1 VHDAAVALLGSGGF
15 NMCRG
20 CFNQLFLR
28 DEFHSGGM
36 AGLLGKAAGMPTRR
50 AFMAYSV
57 AAASALSAVGDA
69 PAFAA
74 DEGADFILRGGTIR
88 PLPGATVSSALA
100 IKGGKVLAVG
110 DESALSGLKT
120 GDTKVVDLAG
130 RTLLPGLIDPHCH
143 TLLASLIFEL
153 LDDVGYAKYPT
164 REKLVAHLKQ
174 VAASTPQGQWIVGSN
189 FDNLLQGGDFTLTEL
204 DAISTDQPIFVW
216 YTNGH
221 DACVNSEALK
231 IAGISQ
237 DVGDLAGGGHFGRG
251 ADGKLNGLVYEES
264 AMLKFAVHFLAKVT
278 PELAAK
284 AVTHYSWHMGS
295 VGNTMLHEPGTIR
308 SDWIGP
314 FAKLS
319 NTLACRTSASVMFDD
334 MKGLT
339 PWRSL
344 GLGPKGATVADSL
357 FSLYGVKI
365 VGDGSN
371 QTETGAQTKPYLNS
385 TSKGSPNFDA
395 ALMKQMVAEVKAFG
409 LPVQIHC
416 NGDYTIDIALD
427 AIEAAYSGSTDYGV
441 SRIEHA
447 TMARP
452 DQILRMKKLN
462 VQPSFLMNHVRFYG
476 AAYRDQIF
484 GPERAAFMDPA
495 GACVKAGLPFT
506 LHTDAPC
513 SPPGPL
519 ALIGTSVTRRCI
531 IDNSVVGPDQ
541 AISLDDAIRA
551 VTIDA
556 ARQIGQGDRLGSLEN
571 GKEADFTILESDPYK
586 VSPDA
591 IADIKVSETWVA
603 GQGKFAA

>member
-1 VHDAAVALLGSGGF
+1 
-15 NMCRG
+15 MCRG
-20 CFNQLFLR
+20 CFSKLVLHDDLHQ
-28 DEFHSGGM
+28 GGI
-36 AGLLGKAAGMPTRR
+36 ARVLDGAARLPSRS
-50 AFMAYSV
+50 AFMATTAATAPAR
-57 AAASALSAVGDA
+57 AAA
-69 PAFAA
+69 AA
-74 DEGADFILRGGTIR
+74 DLILRGGTIR
-88 PLPGATVSSALA
+88 PLPGAPVASALA

-110 DESALSGLKT
+110 EESTLSALKT
-120 GDTKVVDLAG
+120 GGTKVIDLAG

-143 TLLASLIFEL
+143 TILASLIFEL

-174 VAASTPQGQWIVGSN
+174 EAADKPKGQWIVGSN
-189 FDNLLQGGDFTLTEL
+189 FDNLLQGGDFTRAEL
-204 DAISTDQPIFVW
+204 DAISTEHPMFVW

-231 IAGISQ
+231 IAGIPE
-237 DVGDLAGGGHFGRG
+237 DVGDLPGGGHFGRG
-251 ADGKLNGLVYEES
+251 ADGRLDGVVFEES
-264 AMLKFAVHFLAKVT
+264 AMLKFAAHFLAKIT

-284 AVTHYSWHMGS
+284 AITDFSRHVAS

-308 SDWIGP
+308 AKWIEP

-334 MKGLT
+334 MAGLT

-344 GLGPKGATVADSL
+344 GLGAKGATVANSL
-357 FSLYGVKI
+357 FSLFGVKI

-371 QTETGAQTKPYLNS
+371 QTETGAQTRPYLNS
-385 TSKGSPNFDA
+385 SAKGSPNFDA

-427 AIEAAYSGSTDYGV
+427 AIEAAYAGSTDYGV
-441 SRIEHA
+441 NRIEHA

-484 GPERAAFMDPA
+484 GPERTAFMDPA
-495 GACVKAGLPFT
+495 GACVQAGLPFT

-513 SPPGPL
+513 SPSGPL
-519 ALIGTSVTRRCI
+519 ALISTAVTRRCI
-531 IDNSVVGPDQ
+531 IDQSVVGPDQ
-541 AISLDDAIRA
+541 AVALDDAIRA
-551 VTIDA
+551 VTVDA
-556 ARQIGQGDRLGSLEN
+556 AHQIGQGDRLGSLER

-603 GQGKFAA
+603 GERKFAA